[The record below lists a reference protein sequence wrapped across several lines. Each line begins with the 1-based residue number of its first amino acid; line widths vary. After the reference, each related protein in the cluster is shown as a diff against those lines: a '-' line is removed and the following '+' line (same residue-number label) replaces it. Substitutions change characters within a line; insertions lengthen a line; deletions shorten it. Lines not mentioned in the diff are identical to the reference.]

1 VDIVLPPE
9 CRLQDA
15 HDVGEALQ
23 DAFEMLD
30 NVERAYVHLDYTP
43 VHDIEQR
50 RVVDDI
56 GFGQ

>member
-1 VDIVLPPE
+1 MLPPE

-43 VHDIEQR
+43 VHEIEHR
-50 RVVDDI
+50 RVVDDV